1 MSTITISLSG
11 SAITGLTTGSGPI
24 QKAYTVSDAQ
34 LQQVLNW
41 AQVAFAT
48 QLSTAPTNPQI
59 MVAWLQ
65 GSLVNGT
72 VQAVQQFNTIPVQ
85 VPAPISI
92 S

>member
-11 SAITGLTTGSGPI
+11 SALTGLTTGAGPI
-24 QKAYTVSDAQ
+24 QKAYNVTDAQ

-48 QLSTAPTNPQI
+48 QLTTAPTNPQI

-72 VQAVQQFNTIPVQ
+72 IQAVQQFNTTPPV
-85 VPAPISI
+85 VPTAISI
-92 S
+92 A